1 MKNDCFLP
9 AKILLPDSVDMEK
22 WAVVACD
29 QFTSDLSYWQK
40 LREFIGNEKSTLDL
54 ILPEIFLDDKC
65 DERIEKINRNI
76 ENYLNSGV
84 FKETE
89 EGYILT
95 VRSTPFVKR
104 RIGLIGKIDLEKY
117 EYTGSSAKI
126 RATERTIEERIPPRL
141 KIRKNAK
148 AEFTHVMILFDD
160 EKREI
165 TEEMYK
171 KRGEYKKLYDF
182 TLSMGGG
189 SIEGYFVPKK
199 EPLLKRFG
207 DLLDTERLIKKYGR
221 ADEFLFAV
229 GDGNHS
235 LATAKAHWNAVK
247 ESLPEEEKADHPARY
262 ALAEAVNI
270 YDEGIYFEPIHRIVK
285 GVDSDKF
292 VGGLRDIN
300 ADFSFYVRG
309 KEEKSGKSADLPT
322 SIKAIDDYIKG
333 YIEKFGGAVDYIH
346 GDDELKELVDNGKG
360 SVGILFKKMDK
371 SDLFKFVL
379 DNGSLP
385 RKTFSMGQGR
395 EKRYYLE
402 GRKIIKD

>member
-84 FKETE
+84 FRETE

-285 GVDSDKF
+285 GVDAKKF
-292 VGGLRDIN
+292 TDGLRDIN
-300 ADFSFYVRG
+300 ADFSFYAEGR
-309 KEEKSGKSADLPT
+309 EEKSGKSADLPT
-322 SIKAIDDYIKG
+322 SIKVVDDYIKG

>member
-65 DERIEKINRNI
+65 DERIEKINQNI

-117 EYTGSSAKI
+117 EYTGSTAKI

-292 VGGLRDIN
+292 VGGLRDVN

-322 SIKAIDDYIKG
+322 SIKVVDDYIKG